1 MRTVAGERKNMIVYV
16 KIDEYKDIADIINL
30 TKSKIKQ
37 AKYIISKIAEIKR
50 QEDEEIARWADNL
63 EQVEEKINFIDSTLM
78 EPQV

>member
-1 MRTVAGERKNMIVYV
+1 MAGERKNMIVYV